1 MGTKIRIIIIFA
13 FSLMLCGCSLVG
25 GAVQAEEMVK
35 ADVSTEAVRE
45 IFAMDTYMTVKAYGI
60 NGEEA
65 VEAAIA
71 EIERLDA
78 LLSTGNKSSEVA
90 GLNDNGGGSLSEE
103 TEVLLERSLDLYQ
116 STDGAFDIAIYPVMK
131 AWGFTDSKYRVP
143 PETELIALLE
153 LADPSLIEYDRENHT
168 VFFGKEGMQIDFGG
182 IAKGYTSARI
192 MDIYREYGISSG
204 LVNLGGNVQAF
215 GTKPDGSDW
224 RVAIQSP
231 DDSGAYMGVLSV
243 SDRAVITSGGYER
256 YFEQDGEIYHHIID
270 PVTGY
275 PAHNGLTSVTI
286 VSTDGI
292 LADGLSTSLFIMG
305 QDKAE
310 DYWRAHSDEFDMI
323 LLSADDELY
332 ITEGI
337 MQAFS
342 SDHEVRIIEKDGEE

>member
-1 MGTKIRIIIIFA
+1 MKNKIGIVIIFA
-13 FSLMLCGCSLVG
+13 FLLMLSGCSPGVD
-25 GAVQAEEMVK
+25 AVQTEEVVQ
-35 ADVSTEAVRE
+35 ADASIEAVRE
-45 IFAMDTYMTVKAYGI
+45 IFAMDTYMTVKAYGE
-60 NGEEA
+60 NGEKA
-65 VEAAIA
+65 VEAAVS
-71 EIERLDA
+71 EIKRLDA

-90 GLNDNGGGSLSEE
+90 GLNTNGGGSLSEE
-103 TEVLLERSLDLYQ
+103 TEMLLERSLDLYR

-143 PETELIALLE
+143 PEAELGALLE

-168 VFFGKEGMQIDFGG
+168 VFFEKEGMQIDFGG

-231 DDSGAYMGVLSV
+231 DDSGAYMGVLAV

-256 YFEQDGEIYHHIID
+256 YFEQDGELYHHIID
-270 PVTGY
+270 PATGY
-275 PAHNGLTSVTI
+275 PAYNGLISVTI
-286 VSTDGI
+286 VSTDGT

-305 QDKAE
+305 RDKAE
-310 DYWRAHSDEFDMI
+310 AYWRAHSDEFDMI
-323 LLSADDELY
+323 LLSDDNELY

-337 MQAFS
+337 VQAFS
-342 SDHEVRIIEKDGEE
+342 SDLEVQIIEKDGE